1 MNNQVIIR
9 LRRELDGSF
18 HVVARP
24 DHPMLLSGPDLLI
37 GGEGRLTA
45 ALLLDGKESE
55 KSLLARITATRLA
68 MPSTTRLLALLTE
81 DTEPPPQILDHFD
94 SSASERDW
102 QEIQFYA
109 TSDARPKVD
118 QAALSESKRKHT
130 EKYAFAMLLTTL
142 RRKHELTTVEPE
154 TVIRELANTGRS
166 DPVGSTKMPQ
176 LRWPSTRVQGAYVAS
191 LSSRHKP
198 VQQLR
203 TLCSTGLVDSY
214 ALDTGIPYQKS
225 DSNLNV
231 LLIEQWPTVRND
243 PEKPVRSAAFGGWI
257 MAKSSSALDIFYL
270 IERSR
275 NTKFISR
282 WNRA

>member
-1 MNNQVIIR
+1 
-9 LRRELDGSF
+9 
-18 HVVARP
+18 
-24 DHPMLLSGPDLLI
+24 MLLSGPDLLI
-37 GGEGRLTA
+37 GGEGKLTA
-45 ALLLDGKESE
+45 ALFLERKESE

-81 DTEPPPQILDHFD
+81 DAEPPIQILDHFD
-94 SSASERDW
+94 SSAREGTW
-102 QEIQFYA
+102 QEIQRYA
-109 TSDARPKVD
+109 TSDASPKVD
-118 QAALSESKRKHT
+118 QAALSESKRRHT
-130 EKYAFAMLLTTL
+130 EKYTVAMLLTTL

-154 TVIRELANTGRS
+154 TVIRELVNAGHSDSVRS
-166 DPVGSTKMPQ
+166 KKMPQ
-176 LRWPSTRVQGAYVAS
+176 LRRPSTQVQGAYVAS
-191 LSSRHKP
+191 LSSRNKP

-214 ALDTGIPYQKS
+214 ALDTGIPYQKP

-257 MAKSSSALDIFYL
+257 MAKSSSAQDIFDL

-275 NTKFISR
+275 DTKFISR
-282 WNRA
+282 WHRA